1 MARGKTHKRARKQT
15 KTPKVMTI
23 PGLRKSLEHITAYGD
38 HVVRSEKSVKDAAS
52 KFASEW
58 SKVFGKPLETSAA
71 ERYIRH
77 IQTMKGKIGKK
88 TRKVRG
94 GGSLGAP
101 IDSLTRP
108 GVELPYGNFLPYVK
122 AGFWNPEPAIQYPTG
137 RDQSIL
143 MPYAETGSNKMSGGG
158 LMDSI
163 SNGLS
168 AISFRPFTSE
178 NPPSIQNDMMTA
190 IRGQPL
196 GPGGQSYE
204 RAYQYQ
210 LPPTPSVPV
219 VANPVYTRA
228 LTNDVTQK

>member
-1 MARGKTHKRARKQT
+1 MARGKTHKRTRKQT

-38 HVVRSEKSVKDAAS
+38 QIVHTEKNVKQAAS
-52 KFASEW
+52 KFAAEW
-58 SKVFGKPLETSAA
+58 AKVFGKPLELGVA
-71 ERYIRH
+71 EKYIRH
-77 IQTMKGKIGKK
+77 LQKMRGKIGKK

-94 GGSLGAP
+94 GGAP

-143 MPYAETGSNKMSGGG
+143 IPYAETGSNKMSGGG
-158 LMDSI
+158 VMDSI
-163 SNGLS
+163 ANGLS
-168 AISFRPFTSE
+168 AISFRPFSSE
-178 NPPSIQNDMMTA
+178 NPPSIQNDALTVLK
-190 IRGQPL
+190 GQPL
-196 GPGGQSYE
+196 GPGGESYA

-210 LPPTPSVPV
+210 MPPNPSVPV
-219 VANPVYTRA
+219 IANPVYTRT